1 MVPIAL
7 GDLSDLFG
15 RYYSQMTGFLDPLYQ
30 GSVSVIAMIS
40 NTFVTTIACSSVL
53 LLIILRA
60 FRLDDLRVEESRG
73 RGLS

>member
-30 GSVSVIAMIS
+30 GSAM
-40 NTFVTTIACSSVL
+40 
-53 LLIILRA
+53 
-60 FRLDDLRVEESRG
+60 FRL
-73 RGLS
+73 